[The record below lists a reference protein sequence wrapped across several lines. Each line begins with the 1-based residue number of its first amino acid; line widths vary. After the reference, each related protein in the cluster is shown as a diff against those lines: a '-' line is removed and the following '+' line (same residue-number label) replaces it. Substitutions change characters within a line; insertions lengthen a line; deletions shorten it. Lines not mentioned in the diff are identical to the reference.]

1 MSIIQRMEKSTRGR
15 RSGSSTTREEILHAA
30 RERFAA
36 HGYDRTRIR
45 DVAEDAGVD
54 AALVHYFFKTKDG
67 LFGAA
72 MALPFSPAELLGRA
86 VAQGPDGV
94 GERILRSLLAVW
106 DAHRGA
112 LVGLVHSAT
121 AHEGAAASVREF
133 VTREMVGRLSLVA
146 RDDDPAL
153 RANLAASQIVGL
165 IVARYVIGL
174 EPLASLGHDE
184 VVAQVAPTLQRYLQ
198 GDL

>member
-1 MSIIQRMEKSTRGR
+1 VTKSRGR
-15 RSGSSTTREEILHAA
+15 RPGSSGTREAILEAA

-45 DVAEDAGVD
+45 DVADDAGVD

-72 MALPFSPAELLGRA
+72 MELPFSPAERLGHA

-94 GERILRSLLAVW
+94 GERIVRSLLEVW
-106 DAHRGA
+106 DEHRDA
-112 LVGLVHSAT
+112 LVGLLHGAT
-121 AHEGAAASVREF
+121 AHEGAANSFREF
-133 VTREMVGRLSLVA
+133 VTREMVGRLALVA
-146 RDDDPAL
+146 RDQPDL

-165 IVARYVIGL
+165 ILARYVIGL
-174 EPLASLGHDE
+174 QPLASMTHDE
-184 VVAQVAPTLQRYLQ
+184 VVALLAPTLQRYLQ

>member
-1 MSIIQRMEKSTRGR
+1 VTNSRRGR
-15 RSGSSTTREEILHAA
+15 RRGSSTTREAILEAA

-45 DVAEDAGVD
+45 DVAADAGVD

-72 MALPFSPAELLGRA
+72 MELPFSPAELLGRA

-106 DAHRGA
+106 DEHRGA

-121 AHEGAAASVREF
+121 AHEQAATSVREF

-146 RDDDPAL
+146 REDDPAL
-153 RANLAASQIVGL
+153 RANLAASQIIGL

-184 VVAQVAPTLQRYLQ
+184 IVAKVAPTLQRYLQ

>member
-1 MSIIQRMEKSTRGR
+1 MAKSRGR
-15 RSGSSTTREEILHAA
+15 RPGSSGTREAILEAA

-72 MALPFSPAELLGRA
+72 MELPFSPAERLGRA

-94 GERILRSLLAVW
+94 GERILRSLLEVW
-106 DAHRGA
+106 DEHRDA
-112 LVGLVHSAT
+112 LVGLIHGAT
-121 AHEGAAASVREF
+121 AHGGAADSIREF
-133 VTREMVGRLSLVA
+133 VTREMVGRLALVA
-146 RDDDPAL
+146 RDRPEL

-165 IVARYVIGL
+165 IVTRYVVRL
-174 EPLASLGHDE
+174 EPLASMTHDE
-184 VVAQVAPTLQRYLQ
+184 VVAALAPTLQRYLQ